1 MGPPPTPPPPRSPQ
15 KPKWAGAV
23 LLRGKTA
30 FHKVVWVKR
39 YVVVDRALGTL
50 KLYKGAK
57 APAAGAKARSALPL
71 NSCALNLNAQG
82 PKKSDALTLLE
93 FASQERFTLS
103 APVGHGGLSAGSSS
117 GPAAAPS
124 ASPTAARTPSSSTS
138 SPRAST
144 ARASAPWAS
153 RARGASSTTRRRPT
167 TTGTGASRSTA
178 PDTRRRS

>member
-57 APAAGAKARSALPL
+57 APAIGY
-71 NSCALNLNAQG
+71 
-82 PKKSDALTLLE
+82 DT
-93 FASQERFTLS
+93 
-103 APVGHGGLSAGSSS
+103 AGSMLL
-117 GPAAAPS
+117 PI
-124 ASPTAARTPSSSTS
+124 SPIAR
-138 SPRAST
+138 
-144 ARASAPWAS
+144 
-153 RARGASSTTRRRPT
+153 
-167 TTGTGASRSTA
+167 
-178 PDTRRRS
+178 

>member
-1 MGPPPTPPPPRSPQ
+1 MSNPTLPKDHHLGVSGASEEIAAIETLATEAGVTVRELTVSHAFHSPLME
-15 KPKWAGAV
+15 PM
-23 LLRGKTA
+23 LTA

-103 APVGHGGLSAGSSS
+103 APVGHGGL
-117 GPAAAPS
+117 AAFLADPS
-124 ASPTAARTPSSSTS
+124 HRFNQQNLNSNFEKMVN
-138 SPRAST
+138 
-144 ARASAPWAS
+144 
-153 RARGASSTTRRRPT
+153 
-167 TTGTGASRSTA
+167 
-178 PDTRRRS
+178 

>member
-57 APAAGAKARSALPL
+57 APAKRRPP
-71 NSCALNLNAQG
+71 Q
-82 PKKSDALTLLE
+82 K
-93 FASQERFTLS
+93 
-103 APVGHGGLSAGSSS
+103 
-117 GPAAAPS
+117 
-124 ASPTAARTPSSSTS
+124 
-138 SPRAST
+138 RAS
-144 ARASAPWAS
+144 
-153 RARGASSTTRRRPT
+153 
-167 TTGTGASRSTA
+167 
-178 PDTRRRS
+178 